1 MLSNDDDENGVVEC
15 SEKSE
20 LVVCYREALI
30 LLDKHAYV
38 DGMSSENIGILF
50 GICEKLRNRRSK
62 VKQSSIKNFFK

>member
-50 GICEKLRNRRSK
+50 GICEKLGN
-62 VKQSSIKNFFK
+62 

>member
-15 SEKSE
+15 SETTE
-20 LVVCYREALI
+20 LVVSYSEALI

-50 GICEKLRNRRSK
+50 GICEKIEKSTIQSK
-62 VKQSSIKNFFK
+62 TELN